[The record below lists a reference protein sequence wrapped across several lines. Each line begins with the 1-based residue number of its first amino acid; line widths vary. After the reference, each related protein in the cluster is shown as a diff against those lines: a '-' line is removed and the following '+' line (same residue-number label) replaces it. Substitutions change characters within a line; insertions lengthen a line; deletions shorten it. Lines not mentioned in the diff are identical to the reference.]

1 VRAFPNKFPA
11 LTPDEGVHEVVVS
24 TPRHV
29 VPFWDL
35 TDEEAGRAVG
45 AWAERLGAIGGDP
58 RRLWP
63 FCFLNQGAAA
73 GASLQHS
80 HAQLLGLPFSPPR
93 LVAREHAFDAGGCP
107 ICAELDAGDPERLV
121 AEEDGLVAWCPT
133 APPLSGAIRIAP
145 RRHAPD
151 WERDFD
157 AAATGRALRGVLAR
171 IGRAFDA
178 PAVNVWLNARR
189 PGGAA
194 GYHWHLEVVPRLGTL
209 AGMELGAG
217 VIALAHAPEPM
228 AARVR
233 AAGDR
238 VGS

>member
-1 VRAFPNKFPA
+1 M
-11 LTPDEGVHEVVVS
+11 VS

-35 TDEEAGRAVG
+35 TDEEAARAVS
-45 AWAERLGAIGGDP
+45 AWAERLAAIGRDP

-93 LVAREHAFDAGGCP
+93 LVARERAFTRGACP
-107 ICAELDAGDPERLV
+107 VCGEIAAGDPERLV
-121 AEEDGLVAWCPT
+121 FEDDGLVAWCPS
-133 APPLSGAIRIAP
+133 APPLSGTIRIAP
-145 RRHAPD
+145 RLHAPD
-151 WERDFD
+151 WSDGFD
-157 AAATGRALRGVLAR
+157 PAATGRVLRAVLTR

-178 PAVNVWLNARR
+178 PALNVWLNARR
-189 PGGAA
+189 PGGPE
-194 GYHWHLEVVPRLGTL
+194 GYHWHLELVPRLGTL
-209 AGMELGAG
+209 AGMELGTG
-217 VIALAHAPEPM
+217 VIALAHAPEPV

-233 AAGDR
+233 AAGHP
-238 VGS
+238 S